1 MLLVG
6 KVLHQRA
13 SEAVKNQPRFGRFAD
28 YEETGSTI
36 SLRLVHTGGLVRPD
50 QLVYRDPHTQT
61 RARSSTHTQFRKQ
74 VMFFY
79 TKTGRSQKERK
90 TRSAAVAGLPAQN
103 PTWSTTV
110 NPPRLTQTDSDPP
123 AHSTQHSSWGKPQL
137 HNQLLGLFAWQASEE
152 DASVLLSTSQSPSFS
167 RYPISQ
173 PGRGKKKLVFTDI
186 FTRLAEIM
194 QLLGLV
200 NIVVPVYDLARDV

>member
-1 MLLVG
+1 MLR
-6 KVLHQRA
+6 QRA

-110 NPPRLTQTDSDPP
+110 NPPRLTQTPP
-123 AHSTQHSSWGKPQL
+123 RSLHSTQF
-137 HNQLLGLFAWQASEE
+137 LGEA
-152 DASVLLSTSQSPSFS
+152 STSQSAVRSF
-167 RYPISQ
+167 
-173 PGRGKKKLVFTDI
+173 
-186 FTRLAEIM
+186 RLAGE
-194 QLLGLV
+194 
-200 NIVVPVYDLARDV
+200 